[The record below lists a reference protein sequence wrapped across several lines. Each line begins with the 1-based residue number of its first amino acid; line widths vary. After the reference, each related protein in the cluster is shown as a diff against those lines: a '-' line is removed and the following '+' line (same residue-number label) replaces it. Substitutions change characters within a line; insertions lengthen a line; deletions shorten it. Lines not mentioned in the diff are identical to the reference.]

1 MLMPMQGHEARP
13 VLLTLADLSERS
25 GVRFGT
31 SGVRGLV
38 RDLAPEICQAFTHA
52 FLSVSGMKA
61 GPVLI
66 GHDLRPSSPEIA
78 RACCQEVLRHGF
90 EPVNGGVV
98 STPALAFAAQS
109 RRAPAIMVTGSHIP
123 FDRNG
128 IKFYLPHGEISKE
141 DEQRM
146 LASTVPEEP
155 APAAILPTPDPGV
168 LDLYVRR
175 YTDAFDAGCL
185 KGMTLGI
192 YEHSS
197 AARELLH
204 RILRALGAET
214 VGLGRSEAFVA
225 IDTEAVREED
235 IVMARAWAKQHAFT
249 AILTTDGDADR
260 PLIADERGEWL
271 RGDVVGILCAQALG
285 AGTVVTPVSSNTALE
300 ASGAFAETI
309 RTRIGSP
316 HVIAGMERARKA
328 PVVGYEANGGFLL
341 GSDVMLNG
349 RRLAA
354 LPTRDAV
361 LPMLLLLNAA
371 RSRRCRLSDLVA
383 ELPRRHTFSD
393 RLQDVDVEAC
403 RALLAKL
410 AEDPSG
416 FSHLGRSRLPRVV
429 STDTTDGVR
438 ASFESGDILHL
449 RLSGNAPEL
458 RCYAEASTRERADL
472 LCRECLEII
481 ALQS

>member
-1 MLMPMQGHEARP
+1 
-13 VLLTLADLSERS
+13 
-25 GVRFGT
+25 VRFGT

-38 RDLAPEICQAFTHA
+38 RDLSPEICQAFAHA
-52 FLSVSGMKA
+52 FLSMSGVKG

-78 RACCQEVLRHGF
+78 QSCCQEVLRHGCK
-90 EPVNGGVV
+90 PVNAGVV
-98 STPALAFAAQS
+98 PTPALAFAAQS

-123 FDRNG
+123 FERTG

-146 LASTVPEEP
+146 LASHLPGAP
-155 APAAILPTPDPGV
+155 APEAILPAPDPGV
-168 LDLYVRR
+168 LDLYARR
-175 YTDAFDAGCL
+175 YTDVFEAGCL
-185 KGMTLGI
+185 TGMTLGI
-192 YEHSS
+192 HEHSS
-197 AARELLH
+197 AARDLLH

-214 VGLGRSEAFVA
+214 VGLHRSEAFVP

-235 IVMARAWAKQHAFT
+235 IVLARTWAKQHGFT

-260 PLIADERGEWL
+260 PLIADETGEWL
-271 RGDVVGILCAQALG
+271 RGDVLGILCAQALG
-285 AGTVVTPVSSNTALE
+285 AATVVTPVNSNTALE
-300 ASGAFAETI
+300 ASGTFAEII

-316 HVIAGMERARKA
+316 HVIAGMARASKA

-361 LPMLLLLNAA
+361 LPMILLL
-371 RSRRCRLSDLVA
+371 STVRRRGCRLSDLVA
-383 ELPRRHTFSD
+383 DLPRRYTFSD
-393 RLQDVDVEAC
+393 RLQDVNVDAC

-410 AEDPSG
+410 DADPSG
-416 FSHLGRSRLPRVV
+416 FSTLGRSRLPRVV
-429 STDTTDGVR
+429 SIDTTDGVR
-438 ASFESGDILHL
+438 ASLESGDSLHL

-458 RCYAEASTRERADL
+458 RCYAEASTPERATL
-472 LCRECLEII
+472 LCKECLEII
-481 ALQS
+481 GNESWTL